1 MRPKSFVYV
10 SKDIAVYLSQ
20 TNHSLAFQDGFKVHN
35 IEDLVIGA
43 EAYIL
48 LYEDYPN
55 GYVYYIGQKSIFGI
69 VIMDHNK
76 YYSIGGNNSENS
88 NDMRTGVH

>member
-20 TNHSLAFQDGFKVHN
+20 TNHSLAFKDGFKVHN

-43 EAYIL
+43 EAYIYITERGIPYRVCV
-48 LYEDYPN
+48 LYRAKVYLWDSNN
-55 GYVYYIGQKSIFGI
+55 GS
-69 VIMDHNK
+69 
-76 YYSIGGNNSENS
+76 
-88 NDMRTGVH
+88 

>member
-1 MRPKSFVYV
+1 MCALDYS
-10 SKDIAVYLSQ
+10 SIDIAVYLSQ
-20 TNHSLAFQDGFKVHN
+20 TNHSLAFKDGFKVHN

-48 LYEDYPN
+48 L
-55 GYVYYIGQKSIFGI
+55 YVYYIGQKSIFGI

>member
-1 MRPKSFVYV
+1 MCALDYS
-10 SKDIAVYLSQ
+10 SIDISVYLSQ
-20 TNHSLAFQDGFKVHN
+20 TNHSLAFKDGFKVHN

-43 EAYIL
+43 EA
-48 LYEDYPN
+48 
-55 GYVYYIGQKSIFGI
+55 YIGQKSIFGI

-88 NDMRTGVH
+88 NDMRSGVH

>member
-1 MRPKSFVYV
+1 M
-10 SKDIAVYLSQ
+10 
-20 TNHSLAFQDGFKVHN
+20 
-35 IEDLVIGA
+35 IGA

-55 GYVYYIGQKSIFGI
+55 GYVYYIRQKSIFGI

-76 YYSIGGNNSENS
+76 YYSIGGSNSENS